1 MYMTRTKEIIEKY
14 LDSTADKN
22 TRKIFADWFSAPI
35 DEELKEDVLRAE
47 WEKDVYLS
55 EEDVARSYNQVN
67 SKIRR
72 RTTFRRLRYWSVS
85 AVASIAVSV
94 LLYICFP
101 KSENIVQ
108 QNVVQSVAQMRECYV
123 ALGEKKVVTLADSTT
138 IILNSGSLLVYP
150 ESFTASE
157 RRVYLTGEAIFD
169 VAKNDECPF
178 VVTTPDLTI
187 KVHGTL
193 FNVSS
198 YVDADYAAITL
209 KEGSVSV
216 LDKKGGEFLL
226 SPNQTLWYEKDS
238 EKVSVVQADVEE
250 AFAWKDGKLCFK
262 SDSIHTII
270 KAIERYYGIKVY
282 LTTSRYD
289 DECLTAKFVHG
300 ETVEEM
306 LSALSLIIPGM
317 KWNMENSII
326 YIK

>member
-1 MYMTRTKEIIEKY
+1 MTHAKEIIEKY
-14 LDSTADKN
+14 LNSGGGSRNSQKV
-22 TRKIFADWFSAPI
+22 FVEWLSAPI
-35 DEELKEDVLRAE
+35 DADLKDELLKEE
-47 WEKDVYLS
+47 WEKGGSLS
-55 EEDVARSYNQVN
+55 EDAVSRSFNQVKT
-67 SKIRR
+67 KIHR
-72 RTTFRRLRYWSVS
+72 RTTVGRLKYWSFS
-85 AVASIAVSV
+85 AVASIAVAV
-94 LLYICFP
+94 LLYTCLP
-101 KSENIVQ
+101 KSYDAVQ
-108 QNVVQSVAQMRECYV
+108 HTVVQPVAQMKECY
-123 ALGEKKVVTLADSTT
+123 AANGEKKVVTLPDSTT

-150 ESFTASE
+150 ENFTASE
-157 RRVYLTGEAIFD
+157 RQVYLTGEAIFD
-169 VAKNDECPF
+169 VAKSDECPF

-226 SPNQTLWYEKDS
+226 SPNQALKYENDS
-238 EKVSVVQADVEE
+238 EKVSVAQADVEE
-250 AFAWKDGKLCFK
+250 AFAWKDGRLCFK
-262 SDSIHTII
+262 SASIHTII

-317 KWNMENSII
+317 KWNMENSIV